1 MNATKKSNLNY
12 KERIILDTCE
22 LQERLGCGR
31 ASAVKIGTD
40 AHARITVGRRV
51 FWNQKKIQEYLERMA
66 E

>member
-1 MNATKKSNLNY
+1 MNATKISNLNY
-12 KERIILDTCE
+12 RERIMLNTCE

-40 AHARITVGRRV
+40 ARARITVGRRV
-51 FWNQKKIQEYLERMA
+51 FWNQQKIQKYLEEMA